1 MKYAIFRLIL
11 GDFWLKTHNFS
22 DFKKISRK
30 KHDFKEKSMIL
41 RKNVILGPLKN
52 MIPLK
57 IHHFLVLNEPLS

>member
-41 RKNVILGPLKN
+41 RKNVILGPLLFIILPPN
-52 MIPLK
+52 SLK
-57 IHHFLVLNEPLS
+57 IT